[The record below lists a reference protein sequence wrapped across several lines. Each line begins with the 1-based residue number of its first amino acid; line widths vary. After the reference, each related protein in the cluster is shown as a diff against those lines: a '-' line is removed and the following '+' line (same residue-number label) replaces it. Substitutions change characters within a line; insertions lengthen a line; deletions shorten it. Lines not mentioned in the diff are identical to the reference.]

1 MKRNRVY
8 LPQSLPL
15 PFSAEQLDPLPRL
28 IAILESSFDGIFVTD
43 AQARPIWCNHS
54 YEVISGLTAQEVL
67 GVPMGELVRRGTI
80 SHSAT
85 LEALAQGQAVT
96 INQTFTTG
104 KRAVVTSTPI
114 YDQTDQICLVVTN
127 VRDISE
133 LIALQETLDHQRRLS
148 ARYQQEIAVIRD
160 QLLHTPQLVAEDP
173 ATLNLLRI
181 VGRAAQLDTVVLI
194 QGETGTGKERIASY
208 IHQNSPRARKNFI
221 RVNCG
226 AIPESLAESELF
238 GYERGAFTGA
248 NREGKPGLFEV
259 AHEGTIFLDEVGE
272 LSLATQTKLLRVL
285 QEKEITRV
293 GGSKPIP
300 IDVRVIA
307 ATNRDLQ
314 KCVTE
319 GAFREDLYYRLS
331 VFPVWVPPL
340 RERKLDIPKLA
351 ASVIEELNQ
360 TYEHK
365 KSLTVGA
372 EATLLQYPWPGNVRE
387 LENLVE
393 RAVILDYNSKLKL
406 DRYLQPVLEHA
417 VPGRPAP
424 EHGEALEGRVRELV
438 RRCFAEWMEKGMP
451 PEAGGAVPSRSGRE
465 HRPDNA
471 AGRGEARLSEK
482 TGAASVGAASGFSE
496 FRSEAALRSLDD
508 VVREHIEAAL
518 DRTGGKIHGPGGA
531 GELLGVHPDTLRKKM
546 KKMGIVRPSGRREGR

>member
-1 MKRNRVY
+1 M
-8 LPQSLPL
+8 
-15 PFSAEQLDPLPRL
+15 
-28 IAILESSFDGIFVTD
+28 
-43 AQARPIWCNHS
+43 
-54 YEVISGLTAQEVL
+54 
-67 GVPMGELVRRGTI
+67 
-80 SHSAT
+80 
-85 LEALAQGQAVT
+85 
-96 INQTFTTG
+96 
-104 KRAVVTSTPI
+104 
-114 YDQTDQICLVVTN
+114 
-127 VRDISE
+127 
-133 LIALQETLDHQRRLS
+133 
-148 ARYQQEIAVIRD
+148 
-160 QLLHTPQLVAEDP
+160 AEDP

-387 LENLVE
+387 LRNVME
-393 RAVILDYNSKLKL
+393 RAFIMSDGEEIQAEDLAILDNGSLHTPKTIS
-406 DRYLQPVLEHA
+406 
-417 VPGRPAP
+417 
-424 EHGEALEGRVRELV
+424 
-438 RRCFAEWMEKGMP
+438 P
-451 PEAGGAVPSRSGRE
+451 P
-465 HRPDNA
+465 
-471 AGRGEARLSEK
+471 
-482 TGAASVGAASGFSE
+482 TG
-496 FRSEAALRSLDD
+496 
-508 VVREHIEAAL
+508 
-518 DRTGGKIHGPGGA
+518 
-531 GELLGVHPDTLRKKM
+531 
-546 KKMGIVRPSGRREGR
+546 

>member
-387 LENLVE
+387 LRNVME
-393 RAVILDYNSKLKL
+393 RAFIMSDGEEIQAEDLAILDNGSLHTPKTISPTYGVEAQHP
-406 DRYLQPVLEHA
+406 QP
-417 VPGRPAP
+417 PSPAP
-424 EHGEALEGRVRELV
+424 ECPPLTEESLQAQVEL
-438 RRCFAEWMEKGMP
+438 F
-451 PEAGGAVPSRSGRE
+451 
-465 HRPDNA
+465 
-471 AGRGEARLSEK
+471 
-482 TGAASVGAASGFSE
+482 
-496 FRSEAALRSLDD
+496 EAALIAQALAEAGSL
-508 VVREHIEAAL
+508 RAAARRL
-518 DRTGGKIHGPGGA
+518 QMDPAT
-531 GELLGVHPDTLRKKM
+531 LLRRKK
-546 KKMGIVRPSGRREGR
+546 KYQAQRRLPPD

>member
-1 MKRNRVY
+1 M
-8 LPQSLPL
+8 
-15 PFSAEQLDPLPRL
+15 
-28 IAILESSFDGIFVTD
+28 ESSFDGIFVTD

-331 VFPVWVPPL
+331 VFPVWVPPSAGGKGHPQTGRLRHRGTQPDLRAQKIPYRRGGGHPAPIPLARQRPGTAQRHGAGLYYERRRVKSRLRTWPFWTTAVSTPPKPSPHL
-340 RERKLDIPKLA
+340 REAQHPSPHPLHRNVPSTTSRPRWSGLRPPYRPGPRVSGPRGSKMPSSAKEKIEILDIP
-351 ASVIEELNQ
+351 
-360 TYEHK
+360 
-365 KSLTVGA
+365 
-372 EATLLQYPWPGNVRE
+372 
-387 LENLVE
+387 
-393 RAVILDYNSKLKL
+393 
-406 DRYLQPVLEHA
+406 
-417 VPGRPAP
+417 PAP
-424 EHGEALEGRVRELV
+424 A
-438 RRCFAEWMEKGMP
+438 CFI
-451 PEAGGAVPSRSGRE
+451 
-465 HRPDNA
+465 D
-471 AGRGEARLSEK
+471 
-482 TGAASVGAASGFSE
+482 
-496 FRSEAALRSLDD
+496 
-508 VVREHIEAAL
+508 
-518 DRTGGKIHGPGGA
+518 
-531 GELLGVHPDTLRKKM
+531 
-546 KKMGIVRPSGRREGR
+546 